1 MTETKA
7 AAPRAARMVDV
18 ARLAGVSQ
26 QTVSRVVNGHS
37 NVSPDIRDRVEAAM
51 TQLRYRRNS
60 AARALATSRSMN
72 LGVLSYA
79 LSVHGPALALFG
91 IAEEARRN
99 GYSTSLVSIA
109 EVDQASIRAGLD
121 SLVDG
126 GVDAIVVLAPM
137 TAATEVLQRLDADVP
152 VVRFEQGSPAGP
164 ATISIDETLGA
175 QLATRHLL
183 DLGHRTVYFV
193 GGPAGWMASEAR
205 RHGWQTELALAG
217 RAVPAVFE
225 SEDWSAESGY
235 RAGVEIAADRSITA
249 VLAINDVMALGVIKA
264 LHDRGIRVP
273 DDVSVVGFDDRDES
287 AYFQPALTTVRLDF
301 TEVGRRAVESVL
313 AALRGES
320 PETIPQ
326 IQPELIVRDSTRD
339 ARSVTP

>member
-1 MTETKA
+1 
-7 AAPRAARMVDV
+7 MVDV

-37 NVSPDIRDRVEAAM
+37 NVAPEIRDRVEAAM
-51 TQLRYRRNS
+51 SQLRYRRNS

-99 GYSTSLVSIA
+99 GYSTSLVGIA
-109 EVDQASIRAGLD
+109 DVDQASIRAALD

-137 TAATEVLQRLDADVP
+137 TAAAEVLQRLDADVP
-152 VVRFEQGSPAGP
+152 VVRFEQGAPAGP

-183 DLGHRTVYFV
+183 GLGHSTVHFV
-193 GGPAGWMASEAR
+193 GGPSGWMASEAR
-205 RHGWQTELALAG
+205 RRGWQTELALAG
-217 RAVPAVFE
+217 KAIPAE
-225 SEDWSAESGY
+225 LPSADWSAESGY
-235 RAGVEIAADRSITA
+235 RAGVHIAADRSITA
-249 VLAINDVMALGVIKA
+249 VLAINDVMALGVMKA
-264 LHDRGIRVP
+264 LHDHGLTVP
-273 DDVSVVGFDDRDES
+273 GDVSVVGFDDRDES

-301 TEVGRRAVESVL
+301 TEVGRRAVDSVL
-313 AALRGES
+313 GALRGRALS
-320 PETIPQ
+320 TIPL
-326 IQPELIVRDSTRD
+326 IQPELRVRDSTGP
-339 ARSVTP
+339 AA

>member
-1 MTETKA
+1 
-7 AAPRAARMVDV
+7 MVDV

-26 QTVSRVVNGHS
+26 QTVSRVVNRHS
-37 NVSPDIRDRVEAAM
+37 NVAPEIRARVEAAM
-51 TQLRYRRNS
+51 SQLRYRRNS

-99 GYSTSLVSIA
+99 GYSTSLVSVA
-109 EVDQASIRAGLD
+109 DVDQASIQAALD
-121 SLVDG
+121 SLVDA

-137 TAATEVLQRLDADVP
+137 TAAAEVLQRLDADVP
-152 VVRFEQGSPAGP
+152 VVRFEQGAPAGP

-183 DLGHRTVYFV
+183 SLGHSTVHFV
-193 GGPAGWMASEAR
+193 GGPPGWMASEAR
-205 RHGWQTELALAG
+205 RRGWQTELALAG
-217 RAVPAVFE
+217 KTIPTEFASA
-225 SEDWSAESGY
+225 DWSAESGY

-249 VLAINDVMALGVIKA
+249 VLAINDVMALGVMKA
-264 LHDRGIRVP
+264 LHDHGLTVP
-273 DDVSVVGFDDRDES
+273 GDVSVVGFDDRDES

-301 TEVGRRAVESVL
+301 TEVGRRAVDSVL
-313 AALRGES
+313 DALRGRALA
-320 PETIPQ
+320 TIPL
-326 IQPELIVRDSTRD
+326 IQPELRVRESTGPV
-339 ARSVTP
+339 ASVPSAG

>member
-1 MTETKA
+1 MSGAKGT
-7 AAPRAARMVDV
+7 APHAARMVDV

-37 NVSPDIRDRVEAAM
+37 NVSPDIRARVEAAM
-51 TQLRYRRNS
+51 AQLRYRRNS

-109 EVDQASIRAGLD
+109 EVEQASIRAGLD

-137 TAATEVLQRLDADVP
+137 TAATEVLQRLDTDVP
-152 VVRFEQGSPAGP
+152 VVRFEQGAPAGP
-164 ATISIDETLGA
+164 ATISIDERLGA

-183 DLGHRTVYFV
+183 DLGHKTVHFI
-193 GGPAGWMASEAR
+193 GGPTGWMASEAR
-205 RHGWQTELALAG
+205 RRGWQTELALAG
-217 RAVPAVFE
+217 RTIPAVFE
-225 SEDWSAESGY
+225 SEDWTAESGY
-235 RAGVEIAADRSITA
+235 RAGLEIAADPSITA
-249 VLAINDVMALGVIKA
+249 VLAINDVMALGAMKA
-264 LHDRGIRVP
+264 LHDRGISVP

-287 AYFQPALTTVRLDF
+287 AFFQPALTTVRLDF
-301 TEVGRRAVESVL
+301 TEVGRLAVESVL
-313 AALRGES
+313 RALRGETLA
-320 PETIPQ
+320 TIPL
-326 IQPELIVRDSTRD
+326 IRPELKVRDSTSPPR
-339 ARSVTP
+339 

>member
-1 MTETKA
+1 
-7 AAPRAARMVDV
+7 MVDV

-37 NVSPDIRDRVEAAM
+37 NVSPEIRDRVEAAM
-51 TQLRYRRNS
+51 AQLRYRRNS

-91 IAEEARRN
+91 ISEEARRN

-121 SLVDG
+121 SLVEG

-164 ATISIDETLGA
+164 TTISIDETLGA

-183 DLGHRTVYFV
+183 DLGHRTVHFV
-193 GGPAGWMASEAR
+193 GGPQGWMASEAR

-217 RAVPAVFE
+217 RPVPAEFA
-225 SEDWSAESGY
+225 SEDWSAEAGY
-235 RAGVEIAADRSITA
+235 RAGLEIAADRSITA
-249 VLAINDVMALGVIKA
+249 VLAINDVMALGVMKA
-264 LHDRGIRVP
+264 LHDRGIGVP
-273 DDVSVVGFDDRDES
+273 GDVSVVGFDDRDES
-287 AYFQPALTTVRLDF
+287 AFFQPALTTVRLDF
-301 TEVGRRAVESVL
+301 TEVGRLAVESVL
-313 AALRGES
+313 RALRGEAS
-320 PETIPQ
+320 ATIPL
-326 IQPELIVRDSTRD
+326 IQPELKVRDSTSRP
-339 ARSVTP
+339 R

>member
-1 MTETKA
+1 
-7 AAPRAARMVDV
+7 MVDV

-37 NVSPDIRDRVEAAM
+37 NVSADIRDRVEAAM
-51 TQLRYRRNS
+51 AQLRYRRNS

-91 IAEEARRN
+91 IAEEARTN

-137 TAATEVLQRLDADVP
+137 TAATEVLQRLDTDVP
-152 VVRFEQGSPAGP
+152 VVRFEQGAPAGP

-183 DLGHRTVYFV
+183 DRGHRTVHFV
-193 GGPAGWMASEAR
+193 GGPEGWMASEAR

-225 SEDWSAESGY
+225 SEDWSADSGY
-235 RAGVEIAADRSITA
+235 RAGLRIADDRSITA
-249 VLAINDVMALGVIKA
+249 VLAINDVMALGVMKA
-264 LHDRGIRVP
+264 LHDRGLSVP
-273 DDVSVVGFDDRDES
+273 GDVSVVGFDDRDES
-287 AYFQPALTTVRLDF
+287 AYFQPALTTVWLDF

-313 AALRGES
+313 GALRGETPS
-320 PETIPQ
+320 TIPL
-326 IQPELIVRDSTRD
+326 IQPELKVRDSTGP
-339 ARSVTP
+339 AAS

>member
-1 MTETKA
+1 
-7 AAPRAARMVDV
+7 MVDV

-37 NVSPDIRDRVEAAM
+37 NVAPEIRDRVEAAM
-51 TQLRYRRNS
+51 SQLRYRRNS

-109 EVDQASIRAGLD
+109 DVDQASIRAALD

-137 TAATEVLQRLDADVP
+137 TAAAEVLQRLDADVP
-152 VVRFEQGSPAGP
+152 VVRFEQGAPTGP

-183 DLGHRTVYFV
+183 GLGHSTVHFV
-193 GGPAGWMASEAR
+193 GGPSGWMASEAR
-205 RHGWQTELALAG
+205 RRGWQTELALAG
-217 RAVPAVFE
+217 KAIPAE
-225 SEDWSAESGY
+225 LPSADWSAESGY
-235 RAGVEIAADRSITA
+235 RAGVRIAADRSITA
-249 VLAINDVMALGVIKA
+249 VLAINDVMALGVMKA
-264 LHDRGIRVP
+264 LHDHGLTVP
-273 DDVSVVGFDDRDES
+273 GDVSVVGFDDRDES

-301 TEVGRRAVESVL
+301 TEVGRRAVDSVL
-313 AALRGES
+313 GALRGRALS
-320 PETIPQ
+320 TIPL
-326 IQPELIVRDSTRD
+326 IQPELRVRDSTGP
-339 ARSVTP
+339 AA